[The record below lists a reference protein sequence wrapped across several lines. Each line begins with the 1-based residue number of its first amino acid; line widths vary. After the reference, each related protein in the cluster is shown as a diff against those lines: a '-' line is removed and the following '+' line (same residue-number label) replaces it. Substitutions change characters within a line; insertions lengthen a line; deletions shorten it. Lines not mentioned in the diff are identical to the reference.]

1 MTARTRTVP
10 KRRSLTRRPL
20 GFWLTKLLQYAV
32 LITFAL
38 VCIVP
43 LFWVVSTS
51 LKTTGEIARNPLGLP
66 PNPHWENYQ
75 QAWVQ
80 GRFGKYLRNSVYV
93 TLPIV
98 LVGLALACVAGY
110 GFARFSF
117 PGAALIFY
125 TFLLGLMIPF
135 QSIMIPLFYILKDI
149 GFIGS
154 YWAMI
159 VPSIALNLPFGIF
172 FMRAFFLGLPRDLA
186 DAALIDGCN
195 EFDVFWRVMLPLA
208 GPGVSSLGVF
218 QFMGAWNSFLLPL
231 IYMQKEEL
239 RPLVLGLMFYR
250 TRYTQNY
257 PLIMAGAGIV
267 MLPII
272 IVYVI
277 FQRKFIQG
285 LTAGALRG

>member
-1 MTARTRTVP
+1 MKNMP
-10 KRRSLTRRPL
+10 K
-20 GFWLTKLLQYAV
+20 
-32 LITFAL
+32 
-38 VCIVP
+38 
-43 LFWVVSTS
+43 
-51 LKTTGEIARNPLGLP
+51 
-66 PNPHWENYQ
+66 
-75 QAWVQ
+75 
-80 GRFGKYLRNSVYV
+80 GR
-93 TLPIV
+93 
-98 LVGLALACVAGY
+98 
-110 GFARFSF
+110 
-117 PGAALIFY
+117 
-125 TFLLGLMIPF
+125 
-135 QSIMIPLFYILKDI
+135 
-149 GFIGS
+149 
-154 YWAMI
+154 
-159 VPSIALNLPFGIF
+159 F

-208 GPGVSSLGVF
+208 GPGVSSLAVF

-267 MLPII
+267 MVPII